1 MEFNNLDST
10 AITNINVTGEDVN
23 ITYKGS
29 GKTYRYLDTTGN
41 FVNLLQ
47 NVIESNQSVGRFVNK
62 AVREDQTLRIVTVW
76 PLNNTNKP
84 QEGVRLS

>member
-1 MEFNNLDST
+1 
-10 AITNINVTGEDVN
+10 
-23 ITYKGS
+23 
-29 GKTYRYLDTTGN
+29 
-41 FVNLLQ
+41 
-47 NVIESNQSVGRFVNK
+47 VNK